1 LTLTPKLLY
10 GMEIAQED
18 NLVDIDCAE
27 ERSSQI
33 YNPNDV
39 KQAVNSFL
47 HSGRAVLELDPVL
60 IGIALGWSSVVIES
74 LDQSVEQRRS
84 SDCCPATLR
93 G

>member
-1 LTLTPKLLY
+1 
-10 GMEIAQED
+10 MEVAQED

-27 ERSSQI
+27 QRSSQI

-74 LDQSVEQRRS
+74 LDQSVE
-84 SDCCPATLR
+84 
-93 G
+93 